1 MYTVF
6 NYRYLFRFQSFSDQD
21 PETYLKVKTHEML
34 TSMDLLNELLLL
46 LVVEVHVPLGQPR
59 LPRPVLYHHKPDH
72 PAPHPSAKKKDRYM
86 H

>member
-1 MYTVF
+1 
-6 NYRYLFRFQSFSDQD
+6 
-21 PETYLKVKTHEML
+21 ML

-72 PAPHPSAKKKDRYM
+72 PAPHPSAKKKTDTWIKLPVVKRRESCEVS
-86 H
+86 